1 MELSTGDLVVD
12 PFTGS
17 GVTGTSCRGADVLF
31 YGIEAH
37 PLIAEL
43 ADLKLR
49 KPPADLGDLEKR
61 ASSFEYLADR
71 SRQALGKRAMKI
83 IERETELVQRSFDTR
98 VLLALILLREM
109 IKNDADE

>member
-1 MELSTGDLVVD
+1 MVD